1 MGTKIYKDILFQH
14 HQNSRKSFKCLLMG
28 YYGSVVSWDT
38 EQIFKKK
45 IYIYSNSDMKRSP
58 KHIKSKKK
66 KQKPVQNIICNMTL
80 FRKKI
85 LKLSSCMYVC
95 V

>member
-38 EQIFKKK
+38 EQIFKKN

-66 KQKPVQNIICNMTL
+66 NKNQCRTL
-80 FRKKI
+80 
-85 LKLSSCMYVC
+85 YVI
-95 V
+95 